1 MRRTRSYSSLAK
13 PSTSSLKPRYMAP
26 TVSCRMKHM
35 SDYVYPKPGRP
46 RPPNKPRSSRNPRLL
61 LDREATNPSTSL
73 MNVLRSPARSKS
85 LEKSSYGQRHNYNNN
100 AVLPTDFEALSTRNG
115 RSRERDPNSAELKKF
130 AQPVAYQPSS
140 RRPSTNI
147 YRKFEDR
154 RPSNKGSMFSLNV
167 NKQISDK
174 FGLATPEEP
183 TDYQAYRNTLY
194 QNNTYSRTDGRLVQ
208 GKVDMQPQYQKYRD
222 QRHWSLKSPSLPRTY
237 NSSEVQLQKERV
249 IDQIARPL
257 QKERVVDQ
265 IARPVEAPRE
275 ISPSVKEVLK
285 KLNEKVN
292 KLYSWQISELDV
304 VAKLAGEIQT
314 LKRPLS
320 RAASTSALRTKQREE
335 NLMSTRLGKILLN
348 SLSESLQQI
357 ASEANDL
364 QEESKEN
371 PLSSDNLMSLKSEI
385 ARLSSSLKASATQKE
400 KVEII
405 KSYNAGIGSQG
416 EQIRVNP
423 LTTKQRRFAREKV
436 RTPQAGAGASEE
448 RNVTSSRASL
458 ETELPKIVEEQEN
471 LDVKPLSPLKVVE
484 NVKIDSPKT
493 QPKHK
498 EELPTEISGWISE
511 LNDEIITTKMT
522 LQHVIEL
529 AIDPQGLNSQRF
541 KDFAHMVEN
550 SHMLQPF
557 LLPDTL
563 ANWLPTA
570 KGSQVGAIRELTQL
584 LQSIKESIKSVVAEN
599 DQSTIKRLCVEIQN
613 RGILERNLPTLDLKG
628 T

>member
-1 MRRTRSYSSLAK
+1 MHRTRSYSSLAQ

-35 SDYVYPKPGRP
+35 SDYVYPKQGRP
-46 RPPNKPRSSRNPRLL
+46 QPPNKPRPSRNPRLPV
-61 LDREATNPSTSL
+61 DRMPTNTSTSL
-73 MNVLRSPARSKS
+73 MNVLGPPTRSKS
-85 LEKSSYGQRHNYNNN
+85 LEKNSYGQRHNYNNN
-100 AVLPTDFEALSTRNG
+100 TVLPSDFEDLSIRNG
-115 RSRERDPNSAELKKF
+115 RSRERKRNSAEQEKL
-130 AQPVAYQPSS
+130 ARPIAYQPSS
-140 RRPSTNI
+140 RRRPTNTH
-147 YRKFEDR
+147 RKFQDR
-154 RPSNKGSMFSLNV
+154 RPSNKGSMFSFNV

-174 FGLATPEEP
+174 FGLVTPEEP
-183 TDYQAYRNTLY
+183 TDYQAHWNGLY
-194 QNNTYSRTDGRLVQ
+194 QHNTHSRADGRLVQ
-208 GKVDMQPQYQKYRD
+208 GKVDMQPQYQTYRD
-222 QRHWSLKSPSLPRTY
+222 QRQWSLKSPSLPRTY
-237 NSSEVQLQKERV
+237 NNSQVQ
-249 IDQIARPL
+249 L

-265 IARPVEAPRE
+265 IAKPVEAQRE

-320 RAASTSALRTKQREE
+320 RAASTSALRSKHRDE

-357 ASEANDL
+357 ASEANVL
-364 QEESKEN
+364 QEEESNEN
-371 PLSSDNLMSLKSEI
+371 PLSPDNLMSLKSEI
-385 ARLSSSLKASATQKE
+385 AKLSSSLKASSTQKE

-405 KSYNAGIGSQG
+405 KSYNAGTGSHRG
-416 EQIRVNP
+416 QIRSNP
-423 LTTKQRRFAREKV
+423 RATKQQRFVPKKV
-436 RTPQAGAGASEE
+436 RNPQAGASEE

-458 ETELPKIVEEQEN
+458 ETELPKILEEEQN
-471 LDVKPLSPLKVVE
+471 SVVKPLSPLKVVE
-484 NVKIDSPKT
+484 KVNIEPPKT
-493 QPKHK
+493 EPKHK
-498 EELPTEISGWISE
+498 EELPKEISSWISE

-522 LQHVIEL
+522 LQHVIDL
-529 AIDPQGLNSQRF
+529 ADDPQGLNSQRF
-541 KDFAHMVEN
+541 KDFAHMVET

-557 LLPDTL
+557 LLPDVL

-584 LQSIKESIKSVVAEN
+584 LQSIKESIKSVIAEN

-613 RGILERNLPTLDLKG
+613 SGILERNLPSLDLKG